1 MSRVVGRVV
10 GQVRRHVVRATI
22 IVASA
27 SAFAAPALGAQGW
40 IVPRPCGLGL
50 QPIEGR
56 TPPIVRDCSAG
67 IVRTRSEV
75 RVELAD
81 HVLRYEVE
89 ERFVNRGATLGEADY
104 LFPLPTNAAFQ
115 NLALSIDGELVAGET
130 MNAGQARNIYES
142 IVRAR
147 RDPALVEWMGHGLLH
162 ARIFP
167 LEPGRERTVVV
178 RFQSVAPRE
187 GDALRI
193 DYFRGGAPGT
203 TNVRDGGDAS
213 FTLSYRQAPELG
225 APFSPTH
232 QLDVADR
239 DGRRVVTV
247 RGDARDVT
255 LLVPVRAR
263 NEAAITALNYAPGN
277 EDGFTLLSV
286 TPPAGRRTD
295 VIPRDVTLVLDVSGS
310 MNGRKIEQARAAG
323 RQLLSTLHESDRFRL
338 IDFSSDVHTFR
349 DDFVAATPDNVREAT
364 RYLAALD
371 ASGSTNIEGALREAL
386 RPAVVRGRLPVILF
400 VTDGEPTVGDTR
412 PDHLAAMAADANAH
426 AEEPRR
432 IFTFGLGSDVNVG
445 LLEQLAFQ
453 GRGTSQF
460 VRPDESVERMV
471 GIVADRLVGPMLTDV
486 RVHVDGDVRL
496 SRMLP
501 GETTDI
507 FADRDLSLVARYSG
521 HGRARVVVEGRR
533 GTTPVTWTST
543 VDFPDRDRENSFV
556 SRLWATQRVGYLSAE
571 KRNNGGSSE
580 IDDEIRSL
588 GERYG
593 IPTEFTSYLVTERQ
607 DLLVRPAMMGAGG
620 GQVAAMTPAAMNSR
634 VKDAAS
640 LAFEAAKVASAQRSM
655 SNVAAID
662 SLSLANGRPMRDKD
676 EARGTRRVDGR
687 TFMLHDAAW
696 TDVRY
701 HAGMQVT
708 TIKPYSKAYFDL
720 LQQVPELKP
729 VFALGDR
736 VVVVGKTRAIRVD
749 DSGVAQMTPSAMLAL
764 VSGW

>member
-1 MSRVVGRVV
+1 MSRVVGREV
-10 GQVRRHVVRATI
+10 GRVVRSILFVTA
-22 IVASA
+22 AS
-27 SAFAAPALGAQGW
+27 AAPALGAQGW
-40 IVPRPCGLGL
+40 VVPRPCGLGI
-50 QPIEGR
+50 QPLEGR
-56 TPPIVRDCSAG
+56 TPPIVRDCSAN
-67 IVRTRSEV
+67 IVRTRSDV

-130 MNAGQARNIYES
+130 MNAGEARNVYES

-167 LEPGRERTVVV
+167 LEPGREKTVVV
-178 RFQSVAPRE
+178 RFQSVVPRE

-203 TNVRDGGDAS
+203 TNVRDAGQTS
-213 FTLSYRQAPELG
+213 FTLSYRQSPELG
-225 APFSPTH
+225 SPFSPTH

-239 DGRRVVTV
+239 DGRRVVNV

-286 TPPAGRRTD
+286 SPPAGRRTD

-323 RQLLSTLHESDRFRL
+323 HQLLSTLHEGDRFRL

-349 DDFVAATPDNVREAT
+349 DDFVAATPDNVRQAT
-364 RYLAALD
+364 RYLDALE

-412 PDHLAAMAADANAH
+412 PEHLAAMATDANAH

-445 LLEQLAFQ
+445 LLEQLALD
-453 GRGTSQF
+453 GHGTSQF

-486 RVHVDGDVRL
+486 HVRVEGDVRL

-501 GETTDI
+501 GESTDI

-521 HGRARVVVEGRR
+521 HGHARVVVEGRR
-533 GTTPVTWTST
+533 GSTPVTWTST

-556 SRLWATQRVGYLSAE
+556 ARLWATQRVGYLSAE
-571 KRNNGGSSE
+571 KRKYGGSSE
-580 IDDEIRSL
+580 IDDEIRAL

-593 IPTEFTSYLVTERQ
+593 IPTEFTSYLVTEPQ
-607 DLLVRPAMMGAGG
+607 ALPVRTAQMGAGG
-620 GQVAAMTPAAMNSR
+620 GGRGGLVPTALSAPA
-634 VKDAAS
+634 DAAQRQ
-640 LAFEAAKVASAQRSM
+640 AFESAKVASAQRSV

-662 SLSLANGRPMRDKD
+662 SLSRAAGRPMREDKD
-676 EARGTRRVDGR
+676 EANKNRRVDGR
-687 TFMLHDAAW
+687 TFTLRDGVW

-708 TIKPYSKAYFDL
+708 TIKPYSKAYFDA
-720 LQQVPELKP
+720 LQQLPELKS

-736 VVVVGKTRAIRVD
+736 VIVVGKTGAIRVD
-749 DSGVAQMTPSAMLAL
+749 DTGVAELAPNAL
-764 VSGW
+764 VALVRGW

>member
-1 MSRVVGRVV
+1 
-10 GQVRRHVVRATI
+10 
-22 IVASA
+22 
-27 SAFAAPALGAQGW
+27 
-40 IVPRPCGLGL
+40 
-50 QPIEGR
+50 
-56 TPPIVRDCSAG
+56 
-67 IVRTRSEV
+67 
-75 RVELAD
+75 
-81 HVLRYEVE
+81 
-89 ERFVNRGATLGEADY
+89 
-104 LFPLPTNAAFQ
+104 
-115 NLALSIDGELVAGET
+115 
-130 MNAGQARNIYES
+130 
-142 IVRAR
+142 
-147 RDPALVEWMGHGLLH
+147 
-162 ARIFP
+162 
-167 LEPGRERTVVV
+167 
-178 RFQSVAPRE
+178 VAPRE
-187 GDALRI
+187 GDALRV

-213 FTLSYRQAPELG
+213 FTLSYRQAPEFG

-232 QLDVADR
+232 QLEVADR

-286 TPPAGRRTD
+286 TPPAGRRAD

-323 RQLLSTLHESDRFRL
+323 RQLLSTLHEADRFRL

-445 LLEQLAFQ
+445 LLEQLALQ

-471 GIVADRLVGPMLTDV
+471 GIVADRLVGPVLTDV

-571 KRNNGGSSE
+571 KRNHGGSSE
-580 IDDEIRSL
+580 IDDEIRAL

-607 DLLVRPAMMGAGG
+607 DFPVRTAMMGAGG
-620 GQVAAMTPAAMNSR
+620 GQVAAMAPAAMNSQVR
-634 VKDAAS
+634 DAS
-640 LAFEAAKVASAQRSM
+640 VAFEAAKVASAQRSM

-749 DSGVAQMTPSAMLAL
+749 DSGVAEMTPSAMMAL

>member
-22 IVASA
+22 VVA

-40 IVPRPCGLGL
+40 IVPRPCGLGI

-187 GDALRI
+187 GDALRV

-213 FTLSYRQAPELG
+213 FTLSYRQAPEFG

-232 QLDVADR
+232 QLEVADR

-323 RQLLSTLHESDRFRL
+323 RQLLSTLHEADRFRL

-445 LLEQLAFQ
+445 LLEQLALQ

-471 GIVADRLVGPMLTDV
+471 GIVADRLVGPVLTGV

-571 KRNNGGSSE
+571 KRNHGGSSE
-580 IDDEIRSL
+580 IDDEIRAL

-607 DLLVRPAMMGAGG
+607 DLPVRTAMMGAGG
-620 GQVAAMTPAAMNSR
+620 RQVAAMAPAAMNSQVR
-634 VKDAAS
+634 DAS
-640 LAFEAAKVASAQRSM
+640 VAFEAAKVASAQRSM

-749 DSGVAQMTPSAMLAL
+749 DSGVAEMTPSAMMAL

>member
-1 MSRVVGRVV
+1 MRRVVRSVLF
-10 GQVRRHVVRATI
+10 A
-22 IVASA
+22 
-27 SAFAAPALGAQGW
+27 AFAAPALGAQGW
-40 IVPRPCGLGL
+40 VVPRPCGLGI
-50 QPIEGR
+50 QPAESR
-56 TPPIVRDCSAG
+56 TPPIVRDCSAN
-67 IVRTRSEV
+67 IARTRSDV

-89 ERFVNRGATLGEADY
+89 ERFVNRGATVGEADY
-104 LFPLPTNAAFQ
+104 LFPLPANAAFQ

-167 LEPGRERTVVV
+167 LEPGQEKTVVV

-203 TNVRDGGDAS
+203 TNVRDSGQTS
-213 FTLSYRQAPELG
+213 FTLSFRQAPELG
-225 APFSPTH
+225 TPYSPTH

-239 DGRRVVTV
+239 DGRRVVSV
-247 RGDARDVT
+247 RGDAKDVT

-286 TPPAGRRTD
+286 TPPASGRAD

-323 RQLLSTLHESDRFRL
+323 RQLLSTLRESDRFRL
-338 IDFSSDVHTFR
+338 IDFSSDVRTYR
-349 DDFVAATPDNVREAT
+349 DDFVSATADNIREAT
-364 RYLAALD
+364 RYLDALE
-371 ASGSTNIEGALREAL
+371 ANGSTNIEGALRESL

-412 PDHLAAMAADANAH
+412 PEHLAAMVSDANAH
-426 AEEPRR
+426 SDAPRR

-445 LLEQLAFQ
+445 LLEQIALD

-471 GIVADRLVGPMLTDV
+471 DIVANRLVGPVLTDV
-486 RVHVDGDVRL
+486 HVRVDGDVRL

-501 GETTDI
+501 GESTDI

-521 HGRARVVVEGRR
+521 HGRGRIIVEGRR
-533 GTTPVTWTST
+533 GSTPVTWTT
-543 VDFPDRDRENSFV
+543 NVDFPDRERENSFV
-556 SRLWATQRVGYLSAE
+556 ARLWATQRVGYLSAE
-571 KRNNGGSSE
+571 KRKNGGSSE
-580 IDDEIRSL
+580 IDDEIRTL

-593 IPTEFTSYLVTERQ
+593 IPTEFTSYLVQEPQAVLTRT
-607 DLLVRPAMMGAGG
+607 ASMNAAAGAGG
-620 GQVAAMTPAAMNSR
+620 GLRLAATTAQPASAPATHQ
-634 VKDAAS
+634 KI
-640 LAFEAAKVASAQRSM
+640 AFEAAKQASAQRSV
-655 SNVAAID
+655 SNIAAID
-662 SLSLANGRPMRDKD
+662 SMARVVGGPLRDKD
-676 EARGTRRVDGR
+676 EARADRRVDGR
-687 TFMLHDAAW
+687 TFVLRDGVW

-701 HAGMQVT
+701 HAGMQTT
-708 TIKPYSKAYFDL
+708 TIKAYSKAYFDA
-720 LQQVPELKP
+720 LQQLPELKA

-736 VVVVGKTRAIRVD
+736 VIVVGKTAAIRID
-749 DSGVAQMTPSAMLAL
+749 DSGVAELSLSALSALART
-764 VSGW
+764 W

>member
-1 MSRVVGRVV
+1 MRCVVGRVFGRV
-10 GQVRRHVVRATI
+10 LRAT
-22 IVASA
+22 VGATA
-27 SAFAAPALGAQGW
+27 LAAPALSAQGW
-40 IVPRPCGLGL
+40 IVPRPCGLGI
-50 QPIEGR
+50 QPLEGR
-56 TPPIVRDCSAG
+56 TPPVVRVDCSAN
-67 IVRTRSEV
+67 IVRTRSDV

-167 LEPGRERTVVV
+167 LEPGREKTVVV

-203 TNVRDGGDAS
+203 ANVRDGGDAS

-232 QLDVADR
+232 QLDVADH
-239 DGRRVVTV
+239 DGRRVVSV

-263 NEAAITALNYAPGN
+263 SEAAITALNYAPGN

-286 TPPAGRRTD
+286 TPPAERRTD
-295 VIPRDVTLVLDVSGS
+295 AIPRDVTLVLDVSGS

-323 RQLLSTLHESDRFRL
+323 RQLLSTLHEADRFRL
-338 IDFSSDVHTFR
+338 IDFSSDVRTFR
-349 DDFVAATPDNVREAT
+349 DDFVAATPANLREAT
-364 RYLAALD
+364 RYLDALD

-386 RPAVVRGRLPVILF
+386 RPSVVRGRLPVILF

-426 AEEPRR
+426 ADEPRR

-445 LLEQLAFQ
+445 LLEQLALQ

-471 GIVADRLVGPMLTDV
+471 GIVADRLVGPVLTDV
-486 RVHVDGDVRL
+486 RVRVDGDVRL

-501 GETTDI
+501 GETSDI

-521 HGRARVVVEGRR
+521 HGRARIVVEGRR

-556 SRLWATQRVGYLSAE
+556 ARLWATQRVGYLSAE
-571 KRNNGGSSE
+571 KRQNGGSSE

-607 DLLVRPAMMGAGG
+607 DLPMRTAMMGAAGG
-620 GQVAAMTPAAMNSR
+620 RNGIAAPAIDMSR
-634 VKDAAS
+634 VSGAAS
-640 LAFEAAKVASAQRSM
+640 LAFESAKAASAQRSV
-655 SNVAAID
+655 SSIAVID
-662 SLSLANGRPMRDKD
+662 SLSLAAHQFRDKD
-676 EARGTRRVDGR
+676 EARTTRRIDGR
-687 TFMLHDAAW
+687 TFVQRDGAW

-701 HAGMQVT
+701 HAGTQVT
-708 TIKPYSKAYFDL
+708 TIKPFSKAYFDV
-720 LQQVPELKP
+720 LQQLPELKSM
-729 VFALGDR
+729 FALGDR
-736 VVVVGKTRAIRVD
+736 VVVVGKSAVIRVD
-749 DSGVAQMTPSAMLAL
+749 DSGVTELVPTALAAL
-764 VSGW
+764 VRGW

>member
-22 IVASA
+22 VVASA
-27 SAFAAPALGAQGW
+27 FVAPALGAQGW

-687 TFMLHDAAW
+687 TFRLHDAAW

-749 DSGVAQMTPSAMLAL
+749 DSGVAEMTPSAMLAL

>member
-1 MSRVVGRVV
+1 
-10 GQVRRHVVRATI
+10 
-22 IVASA
+22 
-27 SAFAAPALGAQGW
+27 
-40 IVPRPCGLGL
+40 
-50 QPIEGR
+50 
-56 TPPIVRDCSAG
+56 
-67 IVRTRSEV
+67 
-75 RVELAD
+75 
-81 HVLRYEVE
+81 
-89 ERFVNRGATLGEADY
+89 
-104 LFPLPTNAAFQ
+104 
-115 NLALSIDGELVAGET
+115 
-130 MNAGQARNIYES
+130 
-142 IVRAR
+142 
-147 RDPALVEWMGHGLLH
+147 
-162 ARIFP
+162 
-167 LEPGRERTVVV
+167 
-178 RFQSVAPRE
+178 
-187 GDALRI
+187 
-193 DYFRGGAPGT
+193 
-203 TNVRDGGDAS
+203 
-213 FTLSYRQAPELG
+213 
-225 APFSPTH
+225 
-232 QLDVADR
+232 
-239 DGRRVVTV
+239 
-247 RGDARDVT
+247 
-255 LLVPVRAR
+255 
-263 NEAAITALNYAPGN
+263 
-277 EDGFTLLSV
+277 
-286 TPPAGRRTD
+286 
-295 VIPRDVTLVLDVSGS
+295 
-310 MNGRKIEQARAAG
+310 
-323 RQLLSTLHESDRFRL
+323 
-338 IDFSSDVHTFR
+338 
-349 DDFVAATPDNVREAT
+349 
-364 RYLAALD
+364 
-371 ASGSTNIEGALREAL
+371 
-386 RPAVVRGRLPVILF
+386 
-400 VTDGEPTVGDTR
+400 
-412 PDHLAAMAADANAH
+412 MAAEANAH

-445 LLEQLAFQ
+445 LLEQLALQ

-471 GIVADRLVGPMLTDV
+471 GIVADRLVGPLLTDV

-571 KRNNGGSSE
+571 KRTNGGSSE

-607 DLLVRPAMMGAGG
+607 DLPVRTAMMGAGG
-620 GQVAAMTPAAMNSR
+620 GQVAAMAPAAMNFR
-634 VKDAAS
+634 KDAAS

-676 EARGTRRVDGR
+676 EARATRRVDGR
-687 TFMLHDAAW
+687 TFVLHDGAW

-736 VVVVGKTRAIRVD
+736 VIVVGKTRAIRVD
-749 DSGVAQMTPSAMLAL
+749 DSGVAEMTPSAIVAL

>member
-1 MSRVVGRVV
+1 
-10 GQVRRHVVRATI
+10 
-22 IVASA
+22 
-27 SAFAAPALGAQGW
+27 
-40 IVPRPCGLGL
+40 
-50 QPIEGR
+50 
-56 TPPIVRDCSAG
+56 
-67 IVRTRSEV
+67 
-75 RVELAD
+75 
-81 HVLRYEVE
+81 
-89 ERFVNRGATLGEADY
+89 
-104 LFPLPTNAAFQ
+104 
-115 NLALSIDGELVAGET
+115 
-130 MNAGQARNIYES
+130 
-142 IVRAR
+142 
-147 RDPALVEWMGHGLLH
+147 
-162 ARIFP
+162 
-167 LEPGRERTVVV
+167 
-178 RFQSVAPRE
+178 
-187 GDALRI
+187 
-193 DYFRGGAPGT
+193 
-203 TNVRDGGDAS
+203 
-213 FTLSYRQAPELG
+213 
-225 APFSPTH
+225 
-232 QLDVADR
+232 
-239 DGRRVVTV
+239 
-247 RGDARDVT
+247 
-255 LLVPVRAR
+255 
-263 NEAAITALNYAPGN
+263 
-277 EDGFTLLSV
+277 
-286 TPPAGRRTD
+286 
-295 VIPRDVTLVLDVSGS
+295 
-310 MNGRKIEQARAAG
+310 
-323 RQLLSTLHESDRFRL
+323 
-338 IDFSSDVHTFR
+338 
-349 DDFVAATPDNVREAT
+349 
-364 RYLAALD
+364 
-371 ASGSTNIEGALREAL
+371 
-386 RPAVVRGRLPVILF
+386 
-400 VTDGEPTVGDTR
+400 
-412 PDHLAAMAADANAH
+412 
-426 AEEPRR
+426 
-432 IFTFGLGSDVNVG
+432 
-445 LLEQLAFQ
+445 
-453 GRGTSQF
+453 
-460 VRPDESVERMV
+460 
-471 GIVADRLVGPMLTDV
+471 
-486 RVHVDGDVRL
+486 
-496 SRMLP
+496 MLP

-687 TFMLHDAAW
+687 TFRLHDAAW

-749 DSGVAQMTPSAMLAL
+749 DSGVAEMTPSAMLAL

>member
-1 MSRVVGRVV
+1 
-10 GQVRRHVVRATI
+10 
-22 IVASA
+22 
-27 SAFAAPALGAQGW
+27 
-40 IVPRPCGLGL
+40 
-50 QPIEGR
+50 
-56 TPPIVRDCSAG
+56 
-67 IVRTRSEV
+67 
-75 RVELAD
+75 
-81 HVLRYEVE
+81 
-89 ERFVNRGATLGEADY
+89 
-104 LFPLPTNAAFQ
+104 
-115 NLALSIDGELVAGET
+115 
-130 MNAGQARNIYES
+130 
-142 IVRAR
+142 
-147 RDPALVEWMGHGLLH
+147 
-162 ARIFP
+162 
-167 LEPGRERTVVV
+167 
-178 RFQSVAPRE
+178 
-187 GDALRI
+187 
-193 DYFRGGAPGT
+193 
-203 TNVRDGGDAS
+203 
-213 FTLSYRQAPELG
+213 
-225 APFSPTH
+225 
-232 QLDVADR
+232 
-239 DGRRVVTV
+239 VVTV

-323 RQLLSTLHESDRFRL
+323 RQLLSTLHEADRFRL
-338 IDFSSDVHTFR
+338 IDFSSDVRTFR

-445 LLEQLAFQ
+445 LLEQLALQ

-471 GIVADRLVGPMLTDV
+471 GIVADRLVGPLLTDV
-486 RVHVDGDVRL
+486 RVHVDGDVHL

-571 KRNNGGSSE
+571 KRTNGGSSE

-607 DLLVRPAMMGAGG
+607 DLPVRTAMMGAGG
-620 GQVAAMTPAAMNSR
+620 GQVAAMAPAAMNFR
-634 VKDAAS
+634 KDAAS

-676 EARGTRRVDGR
+676 EARATRRVDGR
-687 TFMLHDAAW
+687 TFVLHDGAW

-736 VVVVGKTRAIRVD
+736 VIVVGKTRAIRVD
-749 DSGVAQMTPSAMLAL
+749 DSGVAEMTPSAIVAL

>member
-10 GQVRRHVVRATI
+10 GQVRRHVVCATI
-22 IVASA
+22 VVA

-40 IVPRPCGLGL
+40 IVPRPCGLGI

-56 TPPIVRDCSAG
+56 TPPIVRDCSTN

-130 MNAGQARNIYES
+130 MNAGQARNVYES

-203 TNVRDGGDAS
+203 SNVRDGGDAS

-323 RQLLSTLHESDRFRL
+323 RQLLSTLHEADRFRL
-338 IDFSSDVHTFR
+338 IDFSSDVRTFR

-445 LLEQLAFQ
+445 LLEQLALQ

-471 GIVADRLVGPMLTDV
+471 GIVADRLVGPLLTDV

-571 KRNNGGSSE
+571 KRTNGGSSE

-607 DLLVRPAMMGAGG
+607 DLPVRTAMMGAGG
-620 GQVAAMTPAAMNSR
+620 GQVAAMAPAAMNFR
-634 VKDAAS
+634 KDAAS

-676 EARGTRRVDGR
+676 EARATRRVDGR
-687 TFMLHDAAW
+687 TFVLHDGAW

-736 VVVVGKTRAIRVD
+736 VIVVGKTRAIRVD
-749 DSGVAQMTPSAMLAL
+749 DSGVAEMTQTAIVAL